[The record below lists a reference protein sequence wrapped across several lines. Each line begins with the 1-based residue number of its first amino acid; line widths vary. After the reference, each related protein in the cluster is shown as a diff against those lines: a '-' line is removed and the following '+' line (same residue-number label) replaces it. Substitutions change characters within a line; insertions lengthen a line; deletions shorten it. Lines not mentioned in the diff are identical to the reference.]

1 MDKELR
7 ILILEDV
14 PADAELEENELRKA
28 GVLFTSKCV
37 DTKEIFQ
44 KELLDFSPDLI
55 LSDYSLPSFDGIAAL
70 TIAQE
75 KCPDVP
81 FILVTGA
88 MGEEFAIETLKK
100 GATDYVLKSNLKR
113 LVPVI
118 NRALEEA
125 EARAERKQAR
135 AILRESEERYDALFK
150 NTHDMIQSVTPDGH
164 FNFVNQAWLKV
175 MGYTLDEL
183 QKITIF
189 DILHP
194 SCMSHCREAF
204 QKVMSGESL
213 DNIEAIFVSKEG
225 RHIDVEGN
233 VSARFVGEKVASQ
246 GIFRD
251 ITERKHAAEALQ
263 ESEKMYRLLAENTT
277 DMITL
282 LKPDS
287 TYLYISPACRTLFGY
302 ETEEL
307 LGTKAF
313 GQIHPDDVQ
322 RVISISQEA
331 VRTGGSTVLQ
341 YRHLKKDGQ
350 YVWVETMGK
359 VIKNE
364 VTGEIGDIICDVRDI
379 TERKR
384 AEEEI
389 LKTKRDWED
398 IFHAIGHPTII
409 LDADHNIISAN
420 RATLKALGAHSEEEI
435 KGEKCYELFHNT
447 KEPPQGCPLE
457 KMLTSGNFETVE
469 MEMKAFGGV
478 YLVSC
483 TPVLDEKGNLQ
494 KVIHIATDITD
505 RKRAEDAQKLEK
517 AYFEQ
522 LFENAPEAI
531 VVGDIEGRIVH
542 VNADFNKLFA
552 YTQEEASGRLID
564 ELIIPE
570 SFRNEALSITDRVA
584 KGERITLETTRQN
597 KDGIQFDVSLLCHPI
612 VIDNKV
618 IGVYGIY
625 RDITKRKKAE
635 EEIKKRVKELEDFY
649 DMAIGRELR
658 MIELKEQMEELK
670 EELSKYKNPQDK

>member
-233 VSARFVGEKVASQ
+233 VSARFVGEKIVASQ

-282 LKPDS
+282 LQLDS

-350 YVWVETMGK
+350 YVWVESMGK

-435 KGEKCYELFHNT
+435 KGKKCYELFHNT

-469 MEMKAFGGV
+469 MEMKASGGV

-552 YTQEEASGRLID
+552 YT
-564 ELIIPE
+564 
-570 SFRNEALSITDRVA
+570 
-584 KGERITLETTRQN
+584 
-597 KDGIQFDVSLLCHPI
+597 
-612 VIDNKV
+612 
-618 IGVYGIY
+618 
-625 RDITKRKKAE
+625 
-635 EEIKKRVKELEDFY
+635 
-649 DMAIGRELR
+649 
-658 MIELKEQMEELK
+658 
-670 EELSKYKNPQDK
+670 